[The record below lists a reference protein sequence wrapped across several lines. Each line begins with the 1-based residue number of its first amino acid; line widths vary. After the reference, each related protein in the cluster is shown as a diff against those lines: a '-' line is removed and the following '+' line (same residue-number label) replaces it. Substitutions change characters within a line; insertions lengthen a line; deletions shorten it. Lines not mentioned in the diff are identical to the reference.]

1 MSKKKST
8 EVFVPFTYEEFL
20 QIQLQLIESFEKS
33 LNVLF
38 IELVANKK
46 LDTRQALISLLE
58 GMRKTTSWYLKINQA
73 MLEKNGNNG
82 KKVLEKKIKLN

>member
-1 MSKKKST
+1 MFKQKST
-8 EVFVPFTYEEFL
+8 KNFIPFTYEEFL
-20 QIQLQLIESFEKS
+20 QTQLQLIESFEKA

-38 IELVANKK
+38 IELVANEK

-82 KKVLEKKIKLN
+82 KKVLKKKISFN